1 MIDSTGEEV
10 EDFGLSVKTHE
21 SQISGLS
28 EQMQNNRDEFYQELN
43 SQASRIDEFEN
54 VSKDVVER
62 VDYTMQEVH
71 ENTSRISQT
80 KQQLSQKIEA
90 DYELVREEVDG
101 VNQRVN
107 AVVQQNQKIKSNQ
120 EDIMQELQMQ
130 REQNAQ
136 KMDMLIEEQRKTFVD
151 KVRDNMKSMKGVMNS
166 VATMLF

>member
-1 MIDSTGEEV
+1 
-10 EDFGLSVKTHE
+10 
-21 SQISGLS
+21 
-28 EQMQNNRDEFYQELN
+28 MQNNRDEFYQELN

-107 AVVQQNQKIKSNQ
+107 AVVQQNQRIKSNQ

-136 KMDMLIEEQRKTFVD
+136 KMDKLIEEQQKTFVD
-151 KVRDNMKSMKGVMNS
+151 KVRANMKSMKGVMNS
-166 VATMLF
+166 VATALF